1 MTVRGENAV
10 RRRIRSCEAAG
21 LEVEL
26 SWHGVTDVG
35 LRREVNQDSYVAT
48 PPIFAVADG
57 MGGHAG
63 GDVASAIVVE
73 EFEGLAGAA
82 YDPREGADVISAAL
96 ERSQR
101 RIHDYSA
108 RQQPQGGTRWYAGTT
123 AVVAMLVQ
131 DKGHHKWL
139 LANLGDSRIYRLA
152 GGALEQVS
160 VDHSV
165 VQELVDAGRISVESA
180 RLHPQRHVIT
190 RAVGAADANRPDLWL
205 VPALPGD
212 RLLICSDG
220 ISAEL
225 SADVIEHEVAAGGAA
240 QQVADAL
247 LDIALRAGGRD
258 NISIVVVD
266 VLGDAMLEGATIPTG
281 RWDDERTLPRLPDR
295 DLGPGRHAADE
306 DSQEE

>member
-1 MTVRGENAV
+1 M
-10 RRRIRSCEAAG
+10 I
-21 LEVEL
+21 EL
-26 SWHGVTDVG
+26 ISGSATSVG
-35 LRREVNQDSYVAT
+35 LVRSVNEDSLRDT
-48 PPIFAVADG
+48 PPVFLVADG
-57 MGGHAG
+57 MGGYAA
-63 GDVASAIVVE
+63 GDVASAIVIE
-73 EFEGLAGAA
+73 EFAGADGLAALTPEWVIGALDRAHARIRQTQGGTTVAGAA
-82 YDPREGADVISAAL
+82 
-96 ERSQR
+96 
-101 RIHDYSA
+101 
-108 RQQPQGGTRWYAGTT
+108 
-123 AVVAMLVQ
+123 VVEQDGLPYWLVF
-131 DKGHHKWL
+131 
-139 LANLGDSRIYRLA
+139 NVGDSRVYLRS
-152 GGALEQVS
+152 GGEFSQVS
-160 VDHSV
+160 IDHSV

-266 VLGDAMLEGATIPTG
+266 VLGDAMLEGATIPSG
-281 RWDDERTLPRLPDR
+281 NLDDERTLPRLPDR
-295 DLGPGRHAADE
+295 DVGPGRHAADE